1 MSNPVFLLAATTA
14 VLVALAF
21 ALLPLAGSRHRVAV
35 GTMVVGIPALTLA
48 VYVLVG
54 TPAGVDPDTGEV
66 GQIRQ
71 AVTDLARRAMREP
84 DNAEHWARL
93 GLAYKSLEEF
103 DSAEH
108 AFRRALYIDSGT
120 AFLQAELGETLL
132 YASGE
137 RSLPVEARKLL
148 EEAAS
153 GGNQKALWLLGL
165 DAYQREDY
173 AAAVERFEALLG
185 LLPPD
190 SSVRATVRQYL
201 QTARAGGPADPTP
214 TPAPSNDSADGP
226 SLALSLSIAEELAGR
241 LSGDETVFVA
251 VRRAAG
257 GPPLAVRRLRA
268 AELPTTLTIDD
279 ADAMMAGNGLS
290 SADRVVIVARV
301 SFSGDAAPAPGD
313 FEGRS
318 DVLPVEQEL
327 TRAEISIDQV
337 L

>member
-1 MSNPVFLLAATTA
+1 LSNPLFLFAATAA

-21 ALLPLAGSRHRVAV
+21 ALLPLVGSRHRIAV
-35 GTMVVGIPALTLA
+35 GTMVVGIPALTLV
-48 VYVLVG
+48 VYILVG
-54 TPAGVDPDTGEV
+54 TPAGIDPDTGET

-84 DNAEHWARL
+84 GNAEHWARL

-108 AFRRALYIDSGT
+108 AFRRALYIDNDTS
-120 AFLQAELGETLL
+120 FLQAELGETLL

-137 RSLPVEARKLL
+137 RSLPEEARALL
-148 EEAAS
+148 ERAAA
-153 GGNQKALWLLGL
+153 GGSQKALWLLGL

-173 AAAVERFEALLG
+173 AAAIGRFERLLG

-190 SSVRATVRQYL
+190 SSVRGTVRQYL
-201 QTARAGGPADPTP
+201 QTARAGGRGGQA
-214 TPAPSNDSADGP
+214 PAPDSDSAGGP
-226 SLALSLSIAEELAGR
+226 SLALSVSISDELASR
-241 LSGDETVFVA
+241 LTGEETVFVA

-279 ADAMMAGNGLS
+279 ADAMMAGSGLS

-318 DVLPVEQEL
+318 DVLPVEEEM